1 MQRRMSR
8 EAIIGALQ
16 SPRTPPQLKAG
27 LFRHAVEEGVIS
39 PQGQMVPQPRPVG
52 RPMMRPMRPRPLTR
66 PMVQPRRGILS
77 GTAHD
82 IFSGLDSSS
91 LMNKTAKRVVYNR

>member
-1 MQRRMSR
+1 MSR

-27 LFRHAVEEGVIS
+27 LFRHAVEEGIIS
-39 PQGQMVPQPRPVG
+39 PQGQVVSQPRPVG
-52 RPMMRPMRPRPLTR
+52 GPMMRPITRPMMRPM
-66 PMVQPRRGILS
+66 VQPRPRGILS